1 MVDSFRVCIMIRH
14 FMFICIIILIT
25 HPAIVK
31 VQRMQLIKQ
40 IFNIHIIHMKTA
52 VTKHA
57 LFPVQL
63 QTGKGISGNALDAIA
78 EEMANCLI

>member
-1 MVDSFRVCIMIRH
+1 
-14 FMFICIIILIT
+14 
-25 HPAIVK
+25 
-31 VQRMQLIKQ
+31 
-40 IFNIHIIHMKTA
+40 MKTA

-78 EEMANCLI
+78 EEMANCLIWKQHIIGIVSVVRL